1 MRLQIGFPYQTN
13 IEEKRHTGETA
24 QQKNT
29 KKPHSKWLKWIKH
42 KLPGSRTAT
51 AVKSSLFQTPLFN
64 EK

>member
-29 KKPHSKWLKWIKH
+29 KNHI
-42 KLPGSRTAT
+42 
-51 AVKSSLFQTPLFN
+51 QN
-64 EK
+64 D